1 MSELILI
8 SSIMLMIVGVI
19 VSAFVGVFIIV
30 RNENIRK
37 NMCTRRV
44 DANIKEF
51 NKSKT
56 KKGWIYSPLYEYQF
70 DGVTYTAYSRSK
82 KYDSDERLGEKERI
96 YVNPH
101 KPNQIYENDEVGT
114 NPVLIIIFSI
124 VVVLFSVSTFG
135 IWSSAI
141 G

>member
-1 MSELILI
+1 MSELIVI
-8 SSIMLMIVGVI
+8 SSIMLMIVAII
-19 VSAFVGVFIIV
+19 VSAFVGIFIIV

-37 NMCTRRV
+37 NMCTRRI
-44 DANIKEF
+44 DASIKEF
-51 NKSKT
+51 NKSMT
-56 KKGWIYSPLYEYQF
+56 KKGRIYSPIYEYQF
-70 DGVTYTAYSRSK
+70 NGMTYTAYSRSK
-82 KYDSDERLGEKERI
+82 KYENEDRLGEKEKI